1 MSVYG
6 ITVLRAVVVYL
17 TLIVMMKLLGKR
29 QVGELQISEL
39 VTTLLLSEIATQP
52 IENPES
58 DLLQPFLALSVIL
71 LLEFLISLLLLKLPA
86 VRALIE
92 SKPNRLI
99 RNGKP
104 DLKEM
109 GKARITLD
117 EVLSELRLLGINEP
131 EQVHTAT
138 LESSGRLSVELK
150 SAYRP
155 LTPDD
160 LGIPKKED
168 GACHIVL
175 LLGKTDPEELQK
187 AGKDERWLSAFLSE
201 KKLTE
206 KEVLLLTVTDGGRIF
221 FLKNEKKIREN

>member
-1 MSVYG
+1 MPIYL
-6 ITVLRAVVVYL
+6 ITVLRAILVYISL
-17 TLIVMMKLLGKR
+17 LLMMKLLGKR

-52 IENPES
+52 IEDPES
-58 DLLQPFLALSVIL
+58 SLLQPFLALAAIL

-86 VRALIE
+86 VRTLIE

-99 RNGKP
+99 TNGKP

-109 GKARITLD
+109 GRARITLD

-138 LESSGRLSVELK
+138 LESNGRLSVELK

-160 LGIPKKED
+160 IGIKVKEE

-175 LLGKTDPEELQK
+175 LLGKTDPEELK
-187 AGKDERWLSAFLSE
+187 RAGKNERWLSAFLAE
-201 KKLTE
+201 KRVDE
-206 KEVLLLTVTDGGRIF
+206 KDVLILTVTDGGEIF
-221 FLKNEKKIREN
+221 FLKNEKKIRKN